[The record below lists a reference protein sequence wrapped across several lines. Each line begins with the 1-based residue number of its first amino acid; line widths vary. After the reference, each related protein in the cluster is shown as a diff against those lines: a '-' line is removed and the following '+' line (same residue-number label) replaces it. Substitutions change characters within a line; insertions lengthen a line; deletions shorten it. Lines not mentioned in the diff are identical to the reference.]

1 MTSFD
6 IEFALRWY
14 QDIARWVMAEVL
26 VPSTVAQIAVALV
39 LVGAAFL
46 GRNAAKRLA
55 ERTLSVGKLDSR
67 VQRVSG
73 TIIGLSFPILAVL
86 LLWIGTGIANGLD
99 APSRVIEMVAS
110 LFTAWAVIRF
120 VSGIAGD
127 TALTRFVS
135 LIAWAI
141 AALNIIGLLDV
152 TVEALDAASFTLGT
166 LRVSA
171 LTVFKGVFALGF
183 LLWLAIVLS
192 YALERRI
199 QSISDL
205 TPSVQV
211 LLTNLSRIVL
221 IIIAIVAAISSVGI
235 DLTAFAVFTGA
246 LGVGIGFGL
255 QKVFGNFISGIII
268 LLDKSIK
275 PGDVIEIGD
284 TYGRVASL
292 GARYVSVT
300 TPDAHE
306 HLIPNE
312 DLITQQVV
320 NWSFSDQVLRQ
331 TAEIGIHYKSDP
343 RQAMALCLEAAAE
356 IPRILQDPK
365 PACWVR
371 GFGDN
376 SVDLAVSYWINDPMN
391 GLMNVRSDL
400 FLGVWDRFHR
410 HGIEIPYP
418 QRDVHIKEAPPTSD
432 AKTAP
437 SEGSQ

>member
-1 MTSFD
+1 M
-6 IEFALRWY
+6 RW
-14 QDIARWVMAEVL
+14 ATTEVL
-26 VPSTVAQIAVALV
+26 VPSTVAQIVACLLLV
-39 LVGAAFL
+39 AAAYL
-46 GRNAAKRLA
+46 GRNAARRLA
-55 ERTLSVGKLDSR
+55 ERSLSVGGLD
-67 VQRVSG
+67 QRSQRISG
-73 TIIGLSFPILAVL
+73 TIIGLSFPIFAIA

-99 APSRVIEMVAS
+99 LPSRFLEMVAS

-127 TALTRFVS
+127 TALTRFVA
-135 LIAWAI
+135 LVAWAI

-171 LTVFKGVFALGF
+171 LTLIEGIFALGF
-183 LLWLAIVLS
+183 LLWLAIALS
-192 YALERRI
+192 HALERRI

-221 IIIAIVAAISSVGI
+221 IIVAVVAAISSVGI

-275 PGDVIEIGD
+275 PGDVIEIGE
-284 TYGRVASL
+284 TYGRVVSL

-312 DLITQQVV
+312 DLITQRVV
-320 NWSFSDQVLRQ
+320 NWSFSDQLLRQ
-331 TAEIGIHYKSDP
+331 TTEIGIHYKSDP
-343 RQAMALCLEAAAE
+343 RQAMALCLEAVADV
-356 IPRILQDPK
+356 PRILKDPK

-376 SVDLAVSYWINDPMN
+376 SVDLVVSYWINDPMN

-400 FLGVWDRFHR
+400 LLEVWDRFHT

-418 QRDVHIKEAPPTSD
+418 QRDIHIKDGGIPIASPSAPD
-432 AKTAP
+432 AGT
-437 SEGSQ
+437 

>member
-1 MTSFD
+1 MTTINFD
-6 IEFALRWY
+6 IVVRWY
-14 QDIARWVMAEVL
+14 EVAMRWATTEVL
-26 VPSTVAQIAVALV
+26 VPSTVAQIVACLLLV
-39 LVGAAFL
+39 AAAYL
-46 GRNAAKRLA
+46 GRNAARRLA
-55 ERTLSVGKLDSR
+55 ERSLSVGGLD
-67 VQRVSG
+67 QRSQRISG
-73 TIIGLSFPILAVL
+73 TIIGLSFPIFAIA

-99 APSRVIEMVAS
+99 LPSRFLEMVAS

-127 TALTRFVS
+127 TALTRFVA
-135 LIAWAI
+135 LVAWAI

-171 LTVFKGVFALGF
+171 LTLIKGIFALGF
-183 LLWLAIVLS
+183 LLWLAIALS
-192 YALERRI
+192 HALERRI

-221 IIIAIVAAISSVGI
+221 IIVAIVAAISSVGI

-275 PGDVIEIGD
+275 PGDVIEIGE
-284 TYGRVASL
+284 TYGRVVSL

-312 DLITQQVV
+312 DLITQRVV
-320 NWSFSDQVLRQ
+320 NWSFSDQLLRQ
-331 TAEIGIHYKSDP
+331 IANIGIHYKSDP
-343 RQAMALCLEAAAE
+343 RQAIEQCLEAAAE
-356 IPRILQDPK
+356 IPRILDDPK

-371 GFGDN
+371 GFGDS
-376 SVDLAVSYWINDPMN
+376 SVDLMVSYWINDPMN
-391 GLMNVRSDL
+391 GLHSVRSEL
-400 FLGVWDRFHR
+400 LLNIWDRFHA

-418 QRDVHIKEAPPTSD
+418 QRDIHIKDGGIPIAS
-432 AKTAP
+432 P
-437 SEGSQ
+437 SVPDTGTQ